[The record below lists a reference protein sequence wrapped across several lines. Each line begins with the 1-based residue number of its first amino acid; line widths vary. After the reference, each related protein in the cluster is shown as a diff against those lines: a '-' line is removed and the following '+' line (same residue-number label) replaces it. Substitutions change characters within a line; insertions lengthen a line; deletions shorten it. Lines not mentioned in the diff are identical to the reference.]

1 MATRKKTAPPAK
13 AAAPVVAAP
22 AEEVAPASPD
32 EPDAPAVRT
41 RGPSLRIKGLV
52 DRVVE
57 ATGGKKKAV
66 KEVVEATLTALGDA
80 LSRGEELNLPGF
92 GKTRIARSTEKDGA
106 SHMTLKVRRGPHKKR
121 DPDDNDPLAEDGED
135 S

>member
-1 MATRKKTAPPAK
+1 MATRKKTAPSAK
-13 AAAPVVAAP
+13 AAAPVAAP
-22 AEEVAPASPD
+22 AEEAT
-32 EPDAPAVRT
+32 PDAPEAAAEPAVRT